1 MSHETSDKLVYCHEA
16 LHLRKKL
23 QKAGIKDKVEDWV
36 SDSDS
41 NLSSDDEDYAV

>member
-1 MSHETSDKLVYCHEA
+1 MQLG